1 MQNLFTV
8 PVSRTLAILLIVCS
22 SGCAAF
28 RSIDTIPPNCLTPDM
43 LATSRNNES
52 TIDLSLLAQRPPQQ
66 YLVDAGDV
74 LGIYIEGVLGNP
86 GESPPISISTNPDI
100 PPSIGYPISIRDD
113 GTLSL
118 PMIGSISV
126 RGMTIR
132 QVEEYL
138 RKIYTIDRKILQPG
152 QDRII
157 VSLQRPREIRVLVM
171 RQETG
176 GSNGGREF
184 AQGLSINLGQTKR
197 GNGQIVN
204 LPIYKNDVLHAL
216 ARTGGLPGLDAENT
230 IFIIRRRHDFTPG
243 PYGNGVHPQGIQPGI
258 PALAPQYQPAPFN
271 GPMGYQPVSHRSNV
285 KTQDSNPLLLTGY
298 RNTAS
303 QQQIQ
308 PVNFQPGYNFAAP
321 QMPMQHPQGIQNFNS
336 VNPLEEL
343 RHGMHRS
350 DESAG
355 IRQPV
360 RIDTIGQQE
369 LRHSSELTESE
380 MKALNPRGSGY
391 QWGNTQAT
399 SLEEMPEIQNDFV
412 PKNDWN
418 NSSGVAQP
426 TPMMTQPQQQYA
438 PVPAQ
443 PYQPMDQTL
452 MQAQPQYQPQFQPP
466 YQNQMPPQNWMANP
480 ESNYPPGFN
489 EAFADVPWED
499 FSGDFGWNM
508 NDPTMNNH
516 EIIKIPV
523 RLKPG
528 EQPNIRPEDV
538 LLQDGDILFI
548 ESRETEIFY
557 TGGLLGGGQFTL
569 PRDYD
574 LDVLGAIAIAQ
585 GANQQRDARQIG
597 GVSAINGD
605 VTISASN
612 VIILRQLPDC
622 SQVAIKVDLYRALED
637 PSQRVVIQPG
647 DIVMLRYTKLEAV
660 GAFFERN
667 LLESALFGIAATQI
681 GGGGN

>member
-1 MQNLFTV
+1 MQNLFSV
-8 PVSRTLAILLIVCS
+8 PVTRTLAVLLIVSS

-28 RSIDTIPPNCLTPDM
+28 RSIKTIPPNCMTPEM
-43 LATSRNNES
+43 QAISRNNES

-132 QVEEYL
+132 QVEEHL
-138 RKIYTIDRKILQPG
+138 RKIYTIDRNILQPG

-176 GSNGGREF
+176 GSNGSTEF

-197 GNGQIVN
+197 GNGQVVN

-230 IFIIRRRHDFTPG
+230 IYIIRRRHDFTPG
-243 PYGNGVHPQGIQPGI
+243 PYGNGVHPQGMQPGM
-258 PALAPQYQPAPFN
+258 PAMAPQYQPAPFN
-271 GPMGYQPVSHRSNV
+271 GPMGYQPVSQRNNLKS
-285 KTQDSNPLLLTGY
+285 QDDSPILLTSY
-298 RNTAS
+298 RNSAS
-303 QQQIQ
+303 PEQIQ
-308 PVNFQPGYNFAAP
+308 PVNFQPGYNLAAP
-321 QMPMQHPQGIQNFNS
+321 QMPMQQQPGVQNFNS

-343 RHGMHRS
+343 RRGMHGS
-350 DESAG
+350 DDSAE

-360 RIDTIGQQE
+360 RIDTIDPQVLHHSTE
-369 LRHSSELTESE
+369 LSDSE
-380 MKALNPRGSGY
+380 MKAMNPRGSGY
-391 QWGNTQAT
+391 QWGNTPQT
-399 SLEEMPEIQNDFV
+399 SPEVMPEIQNNFV
-412 PKNDWN
+412 PQSEWN
-418 NSSGVAQP
+418 GSSGMAQP
-426 TPMMTQPQQQYA
+426 HQQYIPMPTQA
-438 PVPAQ
+438 
-443 PYQPMDQTL
+443 PYQPA
-452 MQAQPQYQPQFQPP
+452 MQNQPYYQPQ

-489 EAFADVPWED
+489 EAFADVPWD
-499 FSGDFGWNM
+499 QFSGDFGWNM
-508 NDPTMNNH
+508 GDPTMNNH

-622 SQVAIKVDLYRALED
+622 SQVAIKVDLYCALED
-637 PSQRVVIQPG
+637 PTQRVIIQPG
-647 DIVMLRYTKLEAV
+647 DIVMLRYTKLEAI
-660 GAFFERN
+660 GAFVERN

-681 GGGGN
+681 GGGGGGN